1 VKFTRRGAYLPVG
14 IYEFGDLTFANWA
27 ATAKVR
33 SDPYLPVATGSFP
46 QSRIFQ
52 LYPRPLSDK
61 HTEPRLFWRNRHGT
75 ARTHPR
81 LLRPMRESPRPIFPI
96 PIVGPFPTPAFL
108 TENCASGVHVTQ

>member
-52 LYPRPLSDK
+52 LYPRPLSDR
-61 HTEPRLFWRNRHGT
+61 HTEPRLF
-75 ARTHPR
+75 
-81 LLRPMRESPRPIFPI
+81 LEKSPWNSSYPSQTSP
-96 PIVGPFPTPAFL
+96 PYA
-108 TENCASGVHVTQ
+108 